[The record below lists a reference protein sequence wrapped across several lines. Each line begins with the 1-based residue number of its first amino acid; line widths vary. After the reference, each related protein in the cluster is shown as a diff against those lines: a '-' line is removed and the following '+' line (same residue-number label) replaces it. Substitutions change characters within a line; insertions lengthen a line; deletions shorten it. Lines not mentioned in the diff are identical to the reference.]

1 MYNIYV
7 KPKKKGEERKM
18 NALAS
23 KIPRISG
30 NTLKI
35 IAAISMLID
44 HVGIMFF
51 PGAKIF
57 RILGRLA
64 FPIFAFMIAEGCRYT
79 KNKLK
84 YFSLVF
90 GMGLGYTLVFYIYA
104 RTWYF
109 CILFT
114 FALSIMT
121 VFALQAFKNAIFS
134 KEKGILL
141 KLAFGAA
148 FVASVVLCY
157 LLNHFLRIDYGFVG
171 CMIPVIVSLFHA
183 PSENAPK
190 LYKKID
196 RLEFWVLGILIGAI
210 ALYAVYGGV
219 RIYSLLA
226 VPLLLLYSGK
236 RGKRKMKYFFYIFYP
251 AHLLALEGL
260 YVLVDL
266 IK

>member
-7 KPKKKGEERKM
+7 KPKNSEGIEKM
-18 NALAS
+18 SALTS

-44 HVGIMFF
+44 HAGIMFF
-51 PGAKIF
+51 PGVKIF

-79 KNKLK
+79 KNKIK

-90 GMGLGYTLVFYIYA
+90 GMGLAYTLVFYVYA
-104 RTWYF
+104 HTWYF

-121 VFALQAFKNAIFS
+121 VFALQAFKNALFS
-134 KEKGILL
+134 KEKSVLL
-141 KLAFGAA
+141 KLTLGVS
-148 FVASVVLCY
+148 FVVSVALCY
-157 LLNHFLRIDYGFVG
+157 LLNQLLHIDYGFVG
-171 CMIPVIVSLFHA
+171 CMLPVLVSLFHA
-183 PSENAPK
+183 PKNNAPE

-196 RLEFWVLGILIGAI
+196 RLEFWVLGVLIGAI
-210 ALYAVYGGV
+210 LLYVVYGGV
-219 RIYSLLA
+219 RIYSLLS

-236 RGKRKMKYFFYIFYP
+236 RGKRKMKYFFYVFYP
-251 AHLLALEGL
+251 AHLLALEGIDML
-260 YVLVDL
+260 LNYLS
-266 IK
+266 